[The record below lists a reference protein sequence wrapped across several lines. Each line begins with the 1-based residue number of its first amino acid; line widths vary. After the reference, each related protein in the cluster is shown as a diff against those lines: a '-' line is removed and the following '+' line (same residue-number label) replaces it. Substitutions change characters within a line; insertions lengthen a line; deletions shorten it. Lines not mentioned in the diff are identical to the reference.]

1 MADANQTRPPRAGG
15 MPDPNAETFYE
26 VLGVPFGASQAEIAK
41 AYRAAMKRAHPDQHR
56 EERRAAAEERAK
68 RLNQAYATLASPEK
82 RRAYDQT
89 IRQQTIQ
96 DQMMRQY
103 VPGSFHAGWMADAE
117 ARDAALRRE
126 RTAAERAES
135 RKADRSALVSLL
147 LVFGGLTVALIFAL
161 LLFGV
166 VESLLARMF

>member
-1 MADANQTRPPRAGG
+1 

-96 DQMMRQY
+96 DQVMRQY

-126 RTAAERAES
+126 RTAAERAEA

>member
-1 MADANQTRPPRAGG
+1 LADPNPSPPPRASGP
-15 MPDPNAETFYE
+15 PDPDAETFYE
-26 VLGVPFGASQAEIAK
+26 VLGVPFGAPQAEIAK
-41 AYRAAMKRAHPDQHR
+41 AYRAAMKRAHPDQQR

-82 RRAYDQT
+82 RRAYDQS

-96 DQMMRQY
+96 DQVMRQY
-103 VPGSFHAGWMADAE
+103 VPGSFHAGWLAEAE
-117 ARDAALRRE
+117 ARDAKLRRE
-126 RTAAERAES
+126 RTAAEKAEA

-147 LVFGGLTVALIFAL
+147 LVFGGVTVALIVAL